1 VSAGVGSLSF
11 KIGVFMGYQV
21 VSSKTDVAKLA
32 AGLLDARRRMPW
44 CVVSHTVQAPTSYLN
59 LDGLASSV
67 AEIAEVFLIA
77 HGELTYHLSDLLPEG
92 TGVYG
97 DAARLYQRGFSKQAG
112 TFDVPRYLLDVSN
125 SKRLQVEIENDIWK
139 NADLGTFKKDRGK
152 REVAQTGKVVKVYP
166 PSVAVVEL
174 ANGMRATIRQEVC
187 FPGIP
192 IHWFIS
198 EQDELNGTWDEAN
211 SDFIPNGTKL
221 TLKEVVEHYGFGHVV
236 LGLVKSSERQTGIIT
251 VFPGVDI
258 KITREEISGND
269 RDLVLDFLDVG
280 DVVAARLYRD
290 PQGRTGLRMDD
301 IDDDEIPL
309 PALPI
314 LEEGRPWL
322 VEAHNEDTETTEFE
336 SDLETEEPEVL
347 KTAVEAT
354 PTSTI
359 GLPGPGVVIV
369 QPANSTALGGRERSD
384 FQFQVKVLNGRI
396 QDLEGR
402 LKARELDVMALSAE
416 LRDVESNLAGA
427 LHNYREERK
436 KSTAAKRQGARI
448 DNGKS
453 TTQSRRSRWITDE
466 DWFGEELRRAWV
478 GRYKPEDRKE
488 FALDLAKVSYG
499 REFFNTLR
507 ESHISEEDLRK
518 IVRVVLDI
526 VTDRNSRERMH
537 EVHPLRESAS
547 SSARNLTREDGA
559 ICFRAYV
566 EENTA
571 QAKRLH
577 FWKVPNGWELSRVGL
592 HDDMRA

>member
-1 VSAGVGSLSF
+1 
-11 KIGVFMGYQV
+11 MGYQV
-21 VSSKTDVAKLA
+21 VSSKADVARLA
-32 AGLLDARRRMPW
+32 NGLLDARRKMPW
-44 CVVSHTVQAPTSYLN
+44 CVVSHTVQAQTSYLN

-67 AEIAEVFLIA
+67 AEIGEVFLIS

-97 DAARLYQRGFSKQAG
+97 DAARLYPRGFSKASG

-125 SKRLQVEIENDIWK
+125 SRRLQVEIENEIWK

-174 ANGMRATIRQEVC
+174 ANGTRATIRQEVC

-198 EQDELNGTWDEAN
+198 EQDELHGTWDEASN
-211 SDFIPNGTKL
+211 DFIPNGAKL
-221 TLKEVVEHYGFGHVV
+221 TLKDVVSHYGFGNVV
-236 LGLVKSSERQTGIIT
+236 LGLVKASERQTGIIT

-280 DVVAARLYRD
+280 DIVAARLYRD

-309 PALPI
+309 PAIPI
-314 LEEGRPWL
+314 LEDGRPWL
-322 VEAHNEDTETTEFE
+322 KEAHNEGLETNEFE
-336 SDLETEEPEVL
+336 SDVEIQGPEVP
-347 KTAVEAT
+347 
-354 PTSTI
+354 PTDEIPILTGAI

-369 QPANSTALGGRERSD
+369 QAAPEAALGGRERSD

-402 LKARELDVMALSAE
+402 LKARELDVSALTSE
-416 LRDVESNLAGA
+416 LRAVESNLASA

-448 DNGKS
+448 DSGKS
-453 TTQSRRSRWITDE
+453 TTQSRRTRWLTDE
-466 DWFGEELRRAWV
+466 EWFGEELRRAWV
-478 GRYKPEDRKE
+478 GRYKPEDRKA
-488 FALDLAKVSYG
+488 FDLDLSKVSYG
-499 REFFNTLR
+499 NEFFNTLR

-526 VTDRNSRERMH
+526 VTERNSRQRIH
-537 EVHPLRESAS
+537 EVHPLRENAS
-547 SSARNLTREDGA
+547 SSSRNLTREDGA
-559 ICFRAYV
+559 ACFRAYV
-566 EENTA
+566 EKNTA

-577 FWKVPNGWELSRVGL
+577 FWKVADGWELSRVGL
-592 HDDMRA
+592 HDDMRP

>member
-1 VSAGVGSLSF
+1 
-11 KIGVFMGYQV
+11 MGYQV
-21 VSSKTDVAKLA
+21 VSSKADVARLGK
-32 AGLLDARRRMPW
+32 GLLEKGRKAPW
-44 CVVSHTVQAPTSYLN
+44 CVVSRTAQTPKSFLN
-59 LDGLASSV
+59 LDGLARSV
-67 AEIAEVFLIA
+67 AEIAEVFLIE
-77 HGELTYHLSDLLPEG
+77 HGDLTYYLSDLLPEG

-97 DAARLYQRGFSKQAG
+97 DAARLYLPDFNLGSG

-125 SKRLQVEIENDIWK
+125 SKRLQIEIENEIWR
-139 NADLGTFKKDRGK
+139 NADLGSFKKDRSK
-152 REVAQTGKVVKVYP
+152 REVAQTASVVKVYP

-174 ANGMRATIRQEVC
+174 GNGTRATIRQEVC

-198 EQDELNGTWDEAN
+198 EQDQLEGTWDETN
-211 SDFIPNGTKL
+211 GDFIPNGAKL
-221 TLKEVVEHYGFGHVV
+221 NLKDVVEHYGFGNVV
-236 LGLVKSSERQTGIIT
+236 LGLVKSSERQTGVIT
-251 VFPGVDI
+251 IFPGIDI

-269 RDLVLDFLDVG
+269 RDLVLDFLDVD

-290 PQGRTGLRMDD
+290 AQGRTGLRMDD

-314 LEEGRPWL
+314 LANGRPWL
-322 VEAHNEDTETTEFE
+322 MEAHNETLETSELE
-336 SDLETEEPEVL
+336 SDFEIEEAEVPKTESVPIV
-347 KTAVEAT
+347 TGA
-354 PTSTI
+354 I

-369 QPANSTALGGRERSD
+369 QAATEAALGGRERSD
-384 FQFQVKVLNGRI
+384 YQFQVKVLNGRI

-402 LKARELDVMALSAE
+402 LKARELDVAALNLDLKDAE
-416 LRDVESNLAGA
+416 SKLARA

-448 DNGKS
+448 DSGKS
-453 TTQSRRSRWITDE
+453 TTQSRRSRWLTDE

-478 GRYKPEDRKE
+478 GRYKPEDRKS
-488 FALDLAKVSYG
+488 FNLDISKVSYSK
-499 REFFNTLR
+499 EFFNTLR

-518 IVRVVLDI
+518 IVRVALDI
-526 VTDRNSRERMH
+526 VTDRNSRERIH
-537 EVHPLRESAS
+537 EVHPLRENAS
-547 SSARNLTREDGA
+547 SSSRNLTREDGA
-559 ICFRAYV
+559 VCFRAYV

-577 FWKVPNGWELSRVGL
+577 FWKVATGWELSRVGL